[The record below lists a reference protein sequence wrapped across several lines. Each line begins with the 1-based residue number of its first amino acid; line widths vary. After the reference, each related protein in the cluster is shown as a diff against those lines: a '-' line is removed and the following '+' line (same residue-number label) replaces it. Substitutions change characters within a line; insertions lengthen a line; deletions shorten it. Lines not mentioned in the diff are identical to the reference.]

1 MGAQLSTC
9 VEEEVFCGSKDL
21 IHDKDFV
28 RPSNARKGEIEMVR
42 SPEKKLA
49 PLLLEEVLKLE
60 NSQTNPPPPQ
70 LKLLPPE
77 NDEDCDDDSY
87 SAEKS
92 NESVLTTISPTK
104 DISQMKVFTT
114 RYARLL
120 FCSCLCCLFRVHFSS
135 SFQIVFTKSVV

>member
-28 RPSNARKGEIEMVR
+28 HPSNARKGEIEMVR

-77 NDEDCDDDSY
+77 NDEDRDDDSY

-114 RYARLL
+114 RYARLPI
-120 FCSCLCCLFRVHFSS
+120 S
-135 SFQIVFTKSVV
+135 SFIC